1 MAMPRKNVA
10 PPLFTPPSHTLLD
23 YVQWVDDP
31 DPHWQGGITWQE
43 ICGDGGIVQDLCVP
57 VTGDPVTG
65 GTVVKEETADMQIRG
80 AEPFTVYVEIDCS
93 PVGFWN
99 DARAGVNA
107 ALTRFESFIVEKAFI
122 DGVIPGQ
129 ATLVRPHVAED
140 TAEFVDSINPDQVLI
155 QPAVSVP
162 VTGTLDVTE
171 ALGVL
176 EEALGGC
183 YHGVGVVL
191 VDLPVFNN
199 MVANYLVFKV
209 NGRWQTAKGNWVAP
223 LYGHPGTAPD
233 GTVPAYGT
241 SWMYAVGAIFGYR
254 SGIKLNGVPE
264 EDFFD
269 RSVNTLKI
277 LAERTYVLGW
287 SCCQFGLPVSF
298 GGTITGS
305 PNSAT

>member
-10 PPLFTPPSHTLLD
+10 PPQFTPASNTLLD
-23 YVQWVDDP
+23 YVQWVNDP
-31 DPHWQGGITWQE
+31 DPHWEMGITWQE
-43 ICGDGGIVQDLCVP
+43 ICGDASLVQDVCVT
-57 VTGDPVTG
+57 VTGSLVTG
-65 GTVVKEETADMQIRG
+65 TDVKSATAEMQLRG

-93 PVGFWN
+93 PVGFWT
-99 DARAGVNA
+99 DARANVNA
-107 ALTRFESFIVEKAFI
+107 ALTRFESVTVEKAFI

-129 ATLVRPHVAED
+129 LGLIVRPHVAED
-140 TAEFVDSINPDQVLI
+140 TAEFVDSMQPNQVLI
-155 QPAVSVP
+155 QPAISVP

-176 EEALGGC
+176 EEFLGSC
-183 YHGVGVVL
+183 YHGVGHVL

-209 NGRWQTAKGNWVAP
+209 NGRWQTGKGNWVVP
-223 LYGHPGTAPD
+223 MYGHPGTAPD
-233 GTVPAYGT
+233 GTIPAYGT
-241 SWMYAVGAIFGYR
+241 SWMYITGAIFGYR
-254 SGIKLNGVPE
+254 SGIKLDGMPE

-277 LAERTYVLGW
+277 MAERTYVLGW
-287 SCCQFGLPVSF
+287 SCCQAGLPVSF

>member
-10 PPLFTPPSHTLLD
+10 PPLFTPATNTLLD
-23 YVQWVDDP
+23 YVQWVDDA
-31 DPHWQGGITWQE
+31 DPHWQMGITWSD
-43 ICGDGGIVQDLCVP
+43 ICGDAGIVQDVCVVATGSP
-57 VTGDPVTG
+57 VTGSVAK
-65 GTVVKEETADMQIRG
+65 VETAEMVHRG
-80 AEPFTVYVEIDCS
+80 AEPFTVYTEIDCS
-93 PVGFWN
+93 PVGFWTN
-99 DARAGVNA
+99 ARANVNA
-107 ALTRFESFIVEKAFI
+107 ALTRSESFAVEKAFI

-129 ATLVRPHVAED
+129 AGLVRPHVAED
-140 TAEFVDSINPDQVLI
+140 TAEFLDSINPDQILI
-155 QPAVSVP
+155 QPAMSVP

-176 EEALGGC
+176 EDALGAC
-183 YHGVGVVL
+183 YHGQGYVL

-209 NGRWQTAKGNWVAP
+209 NGRWQTAKGNWVVP
-223 LYGHPGTAPD
+223 MYGHPGTAPD
-233 GTVPAYGT
+233 GSVPTYGT
-241 SWMYAVGAIFGYR
+241 SWMYILGAIFGYR

-264 EDFFD
+264 EEFFD

-287 SCCQFGLPVSF
+287 SCCQAGVAVSY